1 MRRAVERSSAPF
13 QARKA
18 PPPLL
23 SPTSPADSSVITAGG
38 TGGTDVLRER
48 VPEQATRPETL
59 LQSVA
64 RDHGPARGSDSGLW
78 MCEPGSAVSAGA
90 VRLTTICATQGR
102 EDWGWPNFIPR
113 SSALYRET
121 PEAQYRGRTKGAY
134 RLDRIPRSVSRQYSP
149 NKNGPRD
156 VAPRRSSAIPGV
168 PRACSGMIW
177 EPVPLGDAPNLWK
190 AGRHLLSSSNGCNSS
205 ACVARIGQVITIRP
219 VIPA

>member
-102 EDWGWPNFIPR
+102 EDWGWPYAWGQI
-113 SSALYRET
+113 
-121 PEAQYRGRTKGAY
+121 
-134 RLDRIPRSVSRQYSP
+134 RLLQDAS
-149 NKNGPRD
+149 NL
-156 VAPRRSSAIPGV
+156 APRPAPSASPCRRAYCCVSLSAASYKHGNILRSIQKPT
-168 PRACSGMIW
+168 RH
-177 EPVPLGDAPNLWK
+177 
-190 AGRHLLSSSNGCNSS
+190 GRRSPELCHHQHADSHLKWSRRN
-205 ACVARIGQVITIRP
+205 RP
-219 VIPA
+219 